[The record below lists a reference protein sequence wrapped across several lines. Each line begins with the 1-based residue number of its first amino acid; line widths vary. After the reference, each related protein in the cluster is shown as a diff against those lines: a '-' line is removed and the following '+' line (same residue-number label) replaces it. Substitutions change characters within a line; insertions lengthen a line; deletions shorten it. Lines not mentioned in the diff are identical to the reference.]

1 VGFTVVSRCAGTP
14 PAGICRLCE
23 GLSVGRVTGVSTEYR
38 FKDTRQN
45 AAESILC
52 EEIPL
57 GEVPAR
63 REAPAVRQIERPVT
77 SESAGSRVTC
87 CIK

>member
-1 VGFTVVSRCAGTP
+1 MGFTVVSRRAGTP

-23 GLSVGRVTGVSTEYR
+23 GLSVGRVTGVFTEYR
-38 FKDTRQN
+38 LKDTRQN

-52 EEIPL
+52 EEIPI

-63 REAPAVRQIERPVT
+63 REAAAVRQIERPVT

-87 CIK
+87 RIK